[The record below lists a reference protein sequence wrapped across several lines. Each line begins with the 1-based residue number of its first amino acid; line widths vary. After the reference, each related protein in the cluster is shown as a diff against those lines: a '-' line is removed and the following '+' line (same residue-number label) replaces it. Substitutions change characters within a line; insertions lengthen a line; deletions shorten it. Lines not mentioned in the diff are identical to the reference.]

1 MYKLY
6 YIPGACSR
14 AIHALLNE
22 LEQPVELIPRD
33 SVADFRQLN
42 PTNQVPVLVDGDLV
56 LREGSAMVQYLLEKH
71 RSPTLPDDPRQRA
84 EFYQWLLFANAT
96 LHPAYSLL
104 FFAKLGL
111 EGDAARQEVF
121 DKGAARLSSLWD
133 IVEERL
139 RDRPFIFG
147 ETLTAVDM
155 MLAVYA
161 DWNQHFPLEIAL
173 GDRTRQ
179 MIARVQAH
187 PPFALAVERERDAAV
202 A

>member
-6 YIPGACSR
+6 YMPGACSR
-14 AIHALLNE
+14 AVHALLNE

-33 SVADFRQLN
+33 SAADFRQLN

-56 LREGSAMVQYLLEKH
+56 LREGSAIVLHLLEKH
-71 RSPTLPDDPRQRA
+71 RSPTLPDDSRQRS

-111 EGDAARQEVF
+111 EGDAARKEVF
-121 DKGAARLSSLWD
+121 DKGAARLSALWD
-133 IVEERL
+133 SVEERL
-139 RDRPFIFG
+139 RDKPFIFG
-147 ETLTAVDM
+147 DTPTAVDM

-161 DWNQHFPLEIAL
+161 DWNQHFPVEIAL
-173 GDRTRQ
+173 GDSTRQ

-187 PPFALAVERERDAAV
+187 PPFSLAVERERDAAV

>member
-71 RSPTLPDDPRQRA
+71 RSPSLPGDPRQRA

-111 EGDAARQEVF
+111 EGDAARREVF

-139 RDRPFIFG
+139 QDRPFIFG

>member
-161 DWNQHFPLEIAL
+161 GWNQHFPLEIAL
-173 GDRTRQ
+173 GDSTRQ